1 VPGEKAVLIWDGR
14 CGFCKI
20 WIDYWKQLTGDR
32 VEYRTSQDAAPDYP
46 QIDPKSFSKSVQ
58 LVRPD
63 ASVAS
68 GARAVFETLGMLKT
82 YQSSRVFASISEAA
96 YRTIAAHRDIAY
108 QLTRFTFGR
117 RIEPARFFVTQ
128 FIFLR
133 ALAVIYAV
141 AFASLATQISG
152 LIGKRGILSLN
163 DYLTA
168 VTQGVGAARFYMLPS
183 IFWFGDWTSE
193 GDRLLIGFCW
203 AGVAAAVLL
212 FFGRLERLMLVLLFA
227 MYLSLCAAG
236 QDFMG
241 FQWDALLTEA
251 GFLAI
256 FLGRPRIVAWLFR
269 WLTFRLYFLSGAVK
283 LLSHDPSWRNLSAL
297 DFHYFTQP
305 LPTVFAWY
313 AAKLPR
319 GFQHFSTFMVLAVE
333 LGFPFLIWMPR
344 KIRHFAA
351 WWMIGLQILIL
362 ITGNYTFFN
371 IMAIALCLFL
381 FDDQSLRRFAPL
393 AIREKLGN
401 MSIEIS
407 RPMRAG
413 AAALTAIIMLLGIGR
428 LIETFTGDAPE
439 PLKTFVRA
447 GSAFQIVNSYGLF
460 AVMTTSRTEIE
471 VQGSDDGDNWKTYEF
486 RYKPGDVKR
495 APRWV
500 APFQPRLDW
509 QMWFAALG
517 SFRQPQNRWFLGFMS
532 RLLEGSGEV
541 AGLLEKN
548 PFPDHPPR
556 YIRALAYDYTFSS
569 AAERRESGAWWVRK
583 PLGTYLPPVGF
594 KQK

>member
-1 VPGEKAVLIWDGR
+1 MLIWDGR

-32 VEYRTSQDAAPDYP
+32 VEYRTSQEAGPDYP
-46 QIDPKSFSKSVQ
+46 QIDPKAFSKSVQ
-58 LVRPD
+58 LVRVD
-63 ASVAS
+63 GSVAS
-68 GARAVFETLGMLKT
+68 GARAVFETLGTLKT
-82 YQSSRVFASISEAA
+82 YQSSRVFASFSEAA
-96 YRTIAAHRDIAY
+96 YRTIAAHRDAAY
-108 QLTRFTFGR
+108 QITRFTFGR

-152 LIGKRGILSLN
+152 LIGKRGILPLN

-168 VTQGVGAARFYMLPS
+168 VQQGIGASRFYMLPTL
-183 IFWFGDWTSE
+183 FWFGDWTSD

-212 FFGRLERLMLVLLFA
+212 FFGKLERLMLILLFA

-313 AAKLPR
+313 AAKLPQ

-351 WWMIGLQILIL
+351 WWMIGLQVLIL

-371 IMAIALCLFL
+371 ILAIALCLFL
-381 FDDQSLRRFAPL
+381 FDDQALRRFAPSR
-393 AIREKLGN
+393 IRERLSH

-428 LIETFTGDAPE
+428 LIETFAGDAPE
-439 PLKTFVRA
+439 PLKTIVRA

-471 VQGSDDGDNWKTYEF
+471 VQGSDDGDKWKTYEF

-495 APRWV
+495 APKWV

-517 SFRQPQNRWFLGFMS
+517 SFRQPQNRWFLAFMS
-532 RLLEGSGEV
+532 RLLEGSSEV
-541 AGLLEKN
+541 AGLLETN

-569 AAERRESGAWWVRK
+569 AAEHRESGAWWVRK
-583 PLGTYLPPVGF
+583 PLGIYLPPVGF